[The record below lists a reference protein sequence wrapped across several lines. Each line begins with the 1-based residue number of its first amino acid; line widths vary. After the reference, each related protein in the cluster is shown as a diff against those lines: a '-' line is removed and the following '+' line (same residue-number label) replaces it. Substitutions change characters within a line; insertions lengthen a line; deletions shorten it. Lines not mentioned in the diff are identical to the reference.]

1 MAFRYNVFIM
11 GAPQKDLHAI
21 IKSLASLGPKN
32 YGKDFLRTWD
42 KDDNSIKATLLVIKL
57 IRDLF
62 YRGISTK
69 IYQSGIAIS
78 IFRDLS
84 TRTKYSFASA
94 VNLLG
99 LGLVDFDEKSS
110 QVAHGETI
118 LETANMISFLTRT
131 IGIRDDKYLGVGHN
145 YQVKVAESLD
155 VGYKE
160 KVLANRPSVINL
172 QCDED
177 HPTQSLS
184 DLSHLISYF
193 GGLEKLK
200 GKKIAMSWAYSPSY
214 GKPLSVPQGVIA
226 LMTRFGMNV
235 TLAYPKGYELIP
247 EIEKM
252 AGKFAK
258 KSGGSFQIV
267 HDMKKAF
274 QGADVVYPKSWAP
287 YSVMKQRTKLLRQN
301 DRKGLEELEKQAL
314 ANNAKF
320 KDWECNEKLIKLTNK
335 GRALYMHCLPADI
348 SGVSCRDGEVSKE
361 VFAKARRETYLQASY
376 KPFVIAAMILLCQ
389 YGQKSAPVL
398 QKIINKNKPQLS

>member
-1 MAFRYNVFIM
+1 MSQSPIDR
-11 GAPQKDLHAI
+11 LS
-21 IKSLASLGPKN
+21 SLNLKN

-42 KDDNSIKATLLVIKL
+42 KDTDSILATLYVIKI

-62 YRGISTK
+62 YRGISPK
-69 IYQSGIAIS
+69 IYESGIAIS

-94 VNLLG
+94 INLLG

-131 IGIRDDKYLGVGHN
+131 VGIRDDKYLGVGHR
-145 YQVKVAESLD
+145 YQVQVAKSLD
-155 VGYKE
+155 IGYKE
-160 KVLANRPSVINL
+160 RVLANRPSVINL

-184 DLSHLISYF
+184 DLSHLIAYF
-193 GGLEKLK
+193 GGFEKLR

-226 LMTRFGMNV
+226 LMSRFGMDI
-235 TLAYPKGYELIP
+235 TLAYPQGYELIP

-252 AGKFAK
+252 SEKFAK
-258 KSGGSFQIV
+258 KSGGSFRTT
-267 HDMKKAF
+267 HNMKDAF
-274 QGADVVYPKSWAP
+274 KDADIVYPKSWAP
-287 YSVMKQRTKLLRQN
+287 YQVMKQRTKLLKNN
-301 DRKGLEELEKQAL
+301 DKKGLEELEKQAL

-320 KDWECNEKLIKLTNK
+320 KNWECTEKMMGLTKK
-335 GRALYMHCLPADI
+335 GEALYMHCLPADI
-348 SGVSCRDGEVSKE
+348 SGVSCKEGEVSKG
-361 VFAKARRETYLQASY
+361 VFAKYRRETYLEASY
-376 KPFVIAAMILLCQ
+376 KPFVIAAMIVLCE
-389 YGQKSAPVL
+389 YGQRAAAIL
-398 QKIINKNKPQLS
+398 QKTMDKNRPLLL